1 MYFFLFFILSIILNS
16 LSSQTR
22 CSKSDHKKSFINEA
36 SYYHMKYAGKKT
48 SSGEIYDPNKFTAAH
63 KSLPFGTKVKVI
75 NISNNK
81 SVAVKIND
89 SMPAS
94 NRRLI
99 DLSYAAAKK
108 IEMINKGT
116 AKVKIKILSK

>member
-1 MYFFLFFILSIILNS
+1 
-16 LSSQTR
+16 
-22 CSKSDHKKSFINEA
+22 
-36 SYYHMKYAGKKT
+36 MKYAGKKT

>member
-1 MYFFLFFILSIILNS
+1 LFIKYIQNGFFLFFILSIILNS

-63 KSLPFGTKVKVI
+63 
-75 NISNNK
+75 NK

>member
-1 MYFFLFFILSIILNS
+1 
-16 LSSQTR
+16 
-22 CSKSDHKKSFINEA
+22 
-36 SYYHMKYAGKKT
+36 MKYAGKKT
-48 SSGEIYDPNKFTAAH
+48 SSGKIYDPNKFTAAH

-89 SMPAS
+89 RMPAS